1 MDNILLIVFL
11 LGFSIF
17 TYIFVVSILKNI
29 HRVEINTKKRLD
41 NILKEKSLIEE
52 EIEKIRTKKKRFTK
66 IKVSQKF
73 RRDLV
78 ISGISLR
85 PEEFMVMWIVIV
97 IAPVL
102 VMSILRLHVLSILAV
117 ALLCAFLPL
126 IYVNMK
132 RKKKINMF
140 SKQLSDALLIIS
152 NSLKAGFTFEQ
163 AIINI
168 TKDLPDPISSEF
180 GQVVREIDLG
190 LTLEESL
197 TSLTKRMQSTDLEL
211 LVTTVVIQKE
221 IGGNLADII
230 ETISDTIKERVN
242 IKNTIRTLSA
252 QGRISGIVVAMI
264 PVAIILVV
272 TLLNPDYIMP
282 LFSTTFGFILLGI
295 ALSLEIIGYLVIKKI
310 VNIKVD

>member
-282 LFSTTFGFILLGI
+282 LFFYYFWFYFIRYCLKFRNYWLF
-295 ALSLEIIGYLVIKKI
+295 SNKK
-310 VNIKVD
+310 NC